1 MGLGQMKENWNLGH
15 HWREVYDPIN
25 IPELRDPKL
34 QKETD
39 NFATCGAKLVKK
51 DTGLLTKDQEKV
63 SFRL

>member
-1 MGLGQMKENWNLGH
+1 MKENWNLGA

-25 IPELRDPKL
+25 IPELRNKKL
-34 QKETD
+34 QNETD
-39 NFATCGAKLVKK
+39 NFAACDAEFVKT